1 MKPIEQ
7 QIIDL
12 ITKKAEAHYS
22 EYMEMRIAFGESDR
36 GTRHSAAQW
45 NAISTILEEVEELI
59 NQQNNK

>member
-1 MKPIEQ
+1 MVPIEK

-22 EYMEMRIAFGESDR
+22 EYIEMRNAFGESDK
-36 GTRHSAAQW
+36 GTRHSVAQW
-45 NAISTILEEVEELI
+45 YAVSTILEEVEELI